1 MDSSPRGEA
10 SRISPGWGM
19 ALYWILGAAWV
30 LAGDELLAAWVTDAQ
45 QLARWQTF
53 KGWLYVLLTGLLAWW
68 LLARV
73 RAVEQRHL
81 GLEQELSKIARHAP
95 AGMARVDCASGRF
108 LWANQRLCDWLG
120 LPLPAVRHGSF
131 SALVPAGNA
140 DLDAQQLERLLAGQI
155 DHFQSERLCR
165 GAGGVAARPVLCTVS
180 HVPASGGLAAHLLC
194 VLQDMGEMS
203 AARAQLLRS
212 ESILR
217 LALDGSGSGLWD
229 WDLLR
234 RRSTHS
240 AGMVR
245 LLRYQGDELPRGMNL
260 LRRLHPQDYR
270 RVRRAVQQAI
280 ATGEPFAETARLLR
294 FDDSYCWF
302 QARGMCHR
310 GAQGQAERFSGIL
323 TDLTDSR
330 AHEERQRLAA
340 TVVDNTLEGVL
351 VTDAQS
357 RILSV
362 NPAVTRM
369 LGYTEDELLGQTPR
383 VFQSGRHDKQFY
395 AAMWGVMQR
404 KGYWQGEIWNKRKS
418 GDIFPERMSLS
429 AVRDEHGDITHYVC
443 MFSDIS
449 QEKAQHQRLEFLSH
463 RDSLTGLPNR
473 AWFVEQLDE
482 AMNEALADGEQLAL
496 LLLNLDRFKDVN
508 DSYGHAVGD
517 EVLRHITQQVRLTLR
532 PGDLL
537 GRMAGDE
544 LAVLVRHL
552 RGAEGAAAVAR
563 HLMEAARKPWRA
575 PDGMEVVAGVSVG
588 IGMFPEHASTAE
600 ALMQAAHSAVY
611 GAKAHGRSAHC
622 FFDESMIQAA
632 RERLEIEARLRSAM
646 AQGHLQLYYQPQ
658 VDVVTGRIEG
668 AEALLRWN
676 DPEEGLI
683 SPARF
688 IPVAETSGLIGPLG
702 GWVMREVCRQGQAWR
717 AAGLPDLRLAV
728 NVSPRQFLLDD
739 MAACAAQALADSGL
753 PAHCLELELTE
764 SVLAERPEDMR
775 QVLLRL
781 RDLGVRI
788 AVDDFGTGYSSLAHL
803 KRFPIDVLKI
813 DQGFMRDIPASAD
826 DMAISATI
834 IAMGRSLGL
843 KVLAEGVETPAQLAF
858 LHERGCDSYQ
868 GYLFSRPVPA
878 AQFADLLR
886 AQIQALQA
894 LPAA

>member
-1 MDSSPRGEA
+1 
-10 SRISPGWGM
+10 
-19 ALYWILGAAWV
+19 
-30 LAGDELLAAWVTDAQ
+30 
-45 QLARWQTF
+45 
-53 KGWLYVLLTGLLAWW
+53 
-68 LLARV
+68 
-73 RAVEQRHL
+73 
-81 GLEQELSKIARHAP
+81 
-95 AGMARVDCASGRF
+95 
-108 LWANQRLCDWLG
+108 
-120 LPLPAVRHGSF
+120 
-131 SALVPAGNA
+131 
-140 DLDAQQLERLLAGQI
+140 
-155 DHFQSERLCR
+155 
-165 GAGGVAARPVLCTVS
+165 
-180 HVPASGGLAAHLLC
+180 
-194 VLQDMGEMS
+194 
-203 AARAQLLRS
+203 
-212 ESILR
+212 
-217 LALDGSGSGLWD
+217 
-229 WDLLR
+229 
-234 RRSTHS
+234 
-240 AGMVR
+240 
-245 LLRYQGDELPRGMNL
+245 
-260 LRRLHPQDYR
+260 
-270 RVRRAVQQAI
+270 
-280 ATGEPFAETARLLR
+280 
-294 FDDSYCWF
+294 
-302 QARGMCHR
+302 
-310 GAQGQAERFSGIL
+310 
-323 TDLTDSR
+323 
-330 AHEERQRLAA
+330 
-340 TVVDNTLEGVL
+340 
-351 VTDAQS
+351 
-357 RILSV
+357 
-362 NPAVTRM
+362 
-369 LGYTEDELLGQTPR
+369 
-383 VFQSGRHDKQFY
+383 
-395 AAMWGVMQR
+395 
-404 KGYWQGEIWNKRKS
+404 
-418 GDIFPERMSLS
+418 
-429 AVRDEHGDITHYVC
+429 
-443 MFSDIS
+443 
-449 QEKAQHQRLEFLSH
+449 
-463 RDSLTGLPNR
+463 
-473 AWFVEQLDE
+473 
-482 AMNEALADGEQLAL
+482 
-496 LLLNLDRFKDVN
+496 
-508 DSYGHAVGD
+508 
-517 EVLRHITQQVRLTLR
+517 
-532 PGDLL
+532 
-537 GRMAGDE
+537 MAGDE

-563 HLMEAARKPWRA
+563 HLMEAVRKPWRA

-843 KVLAEGVETPAQLAF
+843 KLLAEGVETPAQLAF